1 MNYEQT
7 LGRQSGVLYYLL
19 SKRLNSL
26 LAEAGAG
33 ITVDQFRLL
42 TMLWKEDGITQ
53 QQLADKLGRDR
64 AGVTRM
70 TDILEEQGILVRV
83 ADKSDRRVNLLY
95 LTKKGREMEPLAAAA
110 AQRALD
116 DMTKDFSPEEKN
128 VFAQLHTRAIRNL
141 GGYNFFV

>member
-42 TMLWKEDGITQ
+42 TMLWKEDGTTQ

-95 LTKKGREMEPLAAAA
+95 LTKKGREIEPLAAAA

-128 VFAQLHTRAIRNL
+128 VFAQLHNRAIHNL
-141 GGYNFFV
+141 RG

>member
-26 LAEAGAG
+26 LAEAGVG

-70 TDILEEQGILVRV
+70 TDILEDQGILVRV

-95 LTKKGREMEPLAAAA
+95 LTKKGREIEPLAAAA

-128 VFAQLHTRAIRNL
+128 VFAQLHNRAIHNL
-141 GGYNFFV
+141 GG

>member
-42 TMLWKEDGITQ
+42 TMLWKEDGTTQ

-128 VFAQLHTRAIRNL
+128 VFAQLHNRAIHNL
-141 GGYNFFV
+141 GG